1 MTRIDGNL
9 LELKGRSCQAVA
21 RETLLAFC
29 TTTSTR
35 AAKPRCGCG
44 CRNRASQTRCDVHKG
59 GKFGCTPSREARY
72 LLDLLETFPRRTQCQ
87 RENGPGKRLRRF
99 CLSGRWRF
107 FGSSERPPVSEDPK
121 IDQVAQW
128 RWRFFG
134 SRGKK
139 TTGGSDLNAFPPS
152 DGLTKRRKC
161 SSAAAASSGLAPVQD
176 RANVVKAARRQRA
189 FTWLFGLFHSKACLC
204 ICARLIMRHLGW
216 HQILFI
222 SLLVDRSCAAYC
234 PDFTYSQA
242 APRALPA
249 ALGVVHAPS
258 RRFVLQTCHS
268 CAERKRSR
276 RLGFGSARLDSK
288 FRRANLTSHV
298 AGPHSDLPASSSRS
312 HQIVTATSSE

>member
-1 MTRIDGNL
+1 MKIRKSTKWPSGGGAFSDQGERNL
-9 LELKGRSCQAVA
+9 
-21 RETLLAFC
+21 
-29 TTTSTR
+29 
-35 AAKPRCGCG
+35 P
-44 CRNRASQTRCDVHKG
+44 
-59 GKFGCTPSREARY
+59 
-72 LLDLLETFPRRTQCQ
+72 
-87 RENGPGKRLRRF
+87 
-99 CLSGRWRF
+99 
-107 FGSSERPPVSEDPK
+107 
-121 IDQVAQW
+121 
-128 RWRFFG
+128 
-134 SRGKK
+134 
-139 TTGGSDLNAFPPS
+139 GGSVLNAFPPS

-161 SSAAAASSGLAPVQD
+161 SSAAAASSGLALVQD

-189 FTWLFGLFHSKACLC
+189 FTWLFGLLHSKACLC

-249 ALGVVHAPS
+249 ALGVVHASS

-288 FRRANLTSHV
+288 FRRAQWLSVRPVCTQKRSTRLHWSMHYSHRIRNQ
-298 AGPHSDLPASSSRS
+298 AG
-312 HQIVTATSSE
+312 